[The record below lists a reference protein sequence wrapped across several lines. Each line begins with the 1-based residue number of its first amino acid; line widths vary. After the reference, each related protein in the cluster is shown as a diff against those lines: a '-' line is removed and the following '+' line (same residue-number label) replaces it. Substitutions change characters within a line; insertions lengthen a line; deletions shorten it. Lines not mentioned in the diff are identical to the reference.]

1 MKGKLYGVGI
11 GLDKSHLTLKAIEV
25 IREADEV
32 IVPGNMARNIVA
44 DIREP
49 RVVEFPMGKSDDV
62 ARNLGEELAR
72 RCVNERIAFCCIGDP
87 VFYSTF
93 HHVVSEVLERNPKID
108 IEIIPGITSVTASLA
123 KAKVFV
129 SESAIITTQDFD
141 KTNVAIVL
149 KAKRPKEIAEKLRE
163 MGFKDFILVENMFMD
178 GERITKIMPERASYF
193 SVLIGL
199 RNG

>member
-32 IVPGNMARNIVA
+32 IVPGNMARNIIA
-44 DIREP
+44 DVREP
-49 RVVEFPMGKSDDV
+49 RMVEFPMGKSEEV
-62 ARNLGEELAR
+62 AKKLGEELAT

-93 HHVVSEVLERNPKID
+93 HHVVDEVLRINPEVD
-108 IEIIPGITSVTASLA
+108 IEIVPGITSVTASLA

-129 SESAIITTQDFD
+129 NESVLITTQDFAQTD
-141 KTNVAIVL
+141 VAVVL
-149 KAKRPKEIAEKLRE
+149 KAKKPREIAEKLKT

-178 GERITKIMPERASYF
+178 GERILKVMPERASYF

-199 RNG
+199 K

>member
-11 GLDKSHLTLKAIEV
+11 GLDKSHLTLRAIEV
-25 IREADEV
+25 IKEADEV

-44 DIREP
+44 DVREP
-49 RVVEFPMGKSDDV
+49 RMVEFPMGKSEEV
-62 ARNLGEELAR
+62 AKKLGEELAT

-93 HHVVSEVLERNPKID
+93 HHVVDEVLRINPEVD
-108 IEIIPGITSVTASLA
+108 IEIVPGITSVTASLA

-129 SESAIITTQDFD
+129 NESVLITTQDFAQTD
-141 KTNVAIVL
+141 VAVVL
-149 KAKRPKEIAEKLRE
+149 KAKKPREIAEKLKT

-178 GERITKIMPERASYF
+178 GERILKVMPERASYF

-199 RNG
+199 K

>member
-44 DIREP
+44 DVREP
-49 RVVEFPMGKSDDV
+49 RVVEFPMGRSEDV
-62 ARNLGEELAR
+62 ARKLGEELAT

-93 HHVVSEVLERNPKID
+93 HHVVDEVLRINPEVD
-108 IEIIPGITSVTASLA
+108 IEIVPGITSVTASLA

-129 SESAIITTQDFD
+129 NESVLITTQDFAQTD
-141 KTNVAIVL
+141 VAVVL
-149 KAKRPKEIAEKLRE
+149 KAKKPREIAEKLKT

-178 GERITKIMPERASYF
+178 GERILKVMPERASYF

-199 RNG
+199 K

>member
-25 IREADEV
+25 IKEADEV

-44 DIREP
+44 DVREP
-49 RVVEFPMGKSDDV
+49 RVVEFPMGRSEDV
-62 ARNLGEELAR
+62 ARKLGEELAT

-93 HHVVSEVLERNPKID
+93 HHVVDEVLRINPEVD
-108 IEIIPGITSVTASLA
+108 IEIVPGITSVTASLA

-129 SESAIITTQDFD
+129 NESVLITTQDFAQTD
-141 KTNVAIVL
+141 VAVVL
-149 KAKRPKEIAEKLRE
+149 KAKKPREIAEKLKT

-178 GERITKIMPERASYF
+178 GERILKVMPERASYF

-199 RNG
+199 K